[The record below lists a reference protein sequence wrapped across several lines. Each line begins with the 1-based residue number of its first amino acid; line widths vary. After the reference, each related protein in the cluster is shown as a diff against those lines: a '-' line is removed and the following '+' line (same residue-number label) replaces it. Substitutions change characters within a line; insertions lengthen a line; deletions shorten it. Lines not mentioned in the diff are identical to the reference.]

1 MIKFFFDAMYY
12 QFFIYNRDKFKL
24 EDPHERTVLLFCGIL
39 FLPIIALIYP
49 LIKENFNYD
58 LPFIFFVPIFCIL
71 YYLLNRYYVRKGK
84 GIEII
89 REKPLLFKSQRLSS
103 IISWMVYPFLA
114 VLLYFMITQKA
125 NVYRSLSLG
134 WFTHF

>member
-24 EDPHERTVLLFCGIL
+24 EDPHERTILLSCGIL

-58 LPFIFFVPIFCIL
+58 LPFIFFVPIFYIL
-71 YYLLNRYYVRKGK
+71 YYFLNRYYVRK

-89 REKPLLFKSQRLSS
+89 REKPLLFKSQRLSF

-114 VLLYFMITQKA
+114 VLLYFMITHRHWLKII
-125 NVYRSLSLG
+125 
-134 WFTHF
+134 

>member
-39 FLPIIALIYP
+39 FLPIIAL
-49 LIKENFNYD
+49 
-58 LPFIFFVPIFCIL
+58 
-71 YYLLNRYYVRKGK
+71 
-84 GIEII
+84 

-114 VLLYFMITQKA
+114 VLLYFMITHRHWLKII
-125 NVYRSLSLG
+125 
-134 WFTHF
+134 

>member
-24 EDPHERTVLLFCGIL
+24 EDPHERTILLFCGIL

-49 LIKENFNYD
+49 LIKENFMPY
-58 LPFIFFVPIFCIL
+58 LPFIFFVPIFYIL
-71 YYLLNRYYVRKGK
+71 YYFLNRYYVRK

-89 REKPLLFKSQRLSS
+89 REKPLLFKSQRLSF

-114 VLLYFMITQKA
+114 VLLYFMITHRHWLKII
-125 NVYRSLSLG
+125 
-134 WFTHF
+134 

>member
-24 EDPHERTVLLFCGIL
+24 EDPHERTILLFCGIL

-58 LPFIFFVPIFCIL
+58 LPFIFFVPIFYIL
-71 YYLLNRYYVRKGK
+71 YYFLNRYYVRK

-89 REKPLLFKSQRLSS
+89 REKPLLFKSQRLSF

-114 VLLYFMITQKA
+114 GLLYFMITHRHWLKII
-125 NVYRSLSLG
+125 
-134 WFTHF
+134 

>member
-58 LPFIFFVPIFCIL
+58 LPFIFFVPIVCIL

-114 VLLYFMITQKA
+114 VLLYFMITHRHWLKII
-125 NVYRSLSLG
+125 
-134 WFTHF
+134 

>member
-89 REKPLLFKSQRLSS
+89 REKPLLFKNQRLSS

-114 VLLYFMITQKA
+114 VLLYFLITH
-125 NVYRSLSLG
+125 R
-134 WFTHF
+134 H

>member
-39 FLPIIALIYP
+39 FLPIIALIYL

-114 VLLYFMITQKA
+114 VLLYFMITHRHWLKII
-125 NVYRSLSLG
+125 
-134 WFTHF
+134 

>member
-24 EDPHERTVLLFCGIL
+24 EDPHERTILLFCGIL

-58 LPFIFFVPIFCIL
+58 LPFIFFVPIFYIL
-71 YYLLNRYYVRKGK
+71 YYFLNRYYVRKG
-84 GIEII
+84 IEIR
-89 REKPLLFKSQRLSS
+89 RETPLLFKSQRLSF

-114 VLLYFMITQKA
+114 VLLYFMITHRHWLKII
-125 NVYRSLSLG
+125 
-134 WFTHF
+134 

>member
-114 VLLYFMITQKA
+114 VLLYFMITHRHWLKII
-125 NVYRSLSLG
+125 
-134 WFTHF
+134 

>member
-24 EDPHERTVLLFCGIL
+24 EDPHERTILLFCGIL

-49 LIKENFNYD
+49 LIKENFNSY
-58 LPFIFFVPIFCIL
+58 LPFIFFVPIFYIL
-71 YYLLNRYYVRKGK
+71 YYFLNRYYVRK

-89 REKPLLFKSQRLSS
+89 REKPLLFKSQRLSF

-114 VLLYFMITQKA
+114 VLLYFMITHRHWLKII
-125 NVYRSLSLG
+125 
-134 WFTHF
+134 

>member
-89 REKPLLFKSQRLSS
+89 REKPLLFKSQRLSF

-114 VLLYFMITQKA
+114 VLLYFMITHRHWLKII
-125 NVYRSLSLG
+125 
-134 WFTHF
+134 

>member
-24 EDPHERTVLLFCGIL
+24 EDPHERTILLFCGIL

-58 LPFIFFVPIFCIL
+58 LPFIFFVSIFYIL
-71 YYLLNRYYVRKGK
+71 YYFFNRYYVRK

-89 REKPLLFKSQRLSS
+89 REKPLLFKSQRLSF

-114 VLLYFMITQKA
+114 VLLYFMITHRHWLKII
-125 NVYRSLSLG
+125 
-134 WFTHF
+134 

>member
-24 EDPHERTVLLFCGIL
+24 EDPHERTILLFCGIL

-58 LPFIFFVPIFCIL
+58 LPFIFFVPIFYIL
-71 YYLLNRYYVRKGK
+71 YYFLNRYYVRK

-89 REKPLLFKSQRLSS
+89 REKPLLFKSQCLSF

-114 VLLYFMITQKA
+114 VLLYFMITHRHWLKII
-125 NVYRSLSLG
+125 
-134 WFTHF
+134 

>member
-24 EDPHERTVLLFCGIL
+24 EDPHERTVLLFCGVL

-114 VLLYFMITQKA
+114 VLLYFMITHRHWLKII
-125 NVYRSLSLG
+125 
-134 WFTHF
+134 

>member
-58 LPFIFFVPIFCIL
+58 LPLIFFVPIFCIL

-114 VLLYFMITQKA
+114 VLLYFMITHRHWLKII
-125 NVYRSLSLG
+125 
-134 WFTHF
+134 

>member
-24 EDPHERTVLLFCGIL
+24 EDPHERTILLFCGIL

-58 LPFIFFVPIFCIL
+58 LPFIFFVPIFYIL
-71 YYLLNRYYVRKGK
+71 YYFLNRYYVRK

-89 REKPLLFKSQRLSS
+89 REKPLLFKSQRLSF

-114 VLLYFMITQKA
+114 VLLYFMITHRHWLKI
-125 NVYRSLSLG
+125 L
-134 WFTHF
+134 

>member
-24 EDPHERTVLLFCGIL
+24 EDPHERTILLFCGIL

-58 LPFIFFVPIFCIL
+58 LPFIFFVPIFYIL
-71 YYLLNRYYVRKGK
+71 YYFLRACLNFVQQHSYCSKFHHLLCRIEREFVVSAEPPIIIKPGK
-84 GIEII
+84 
-89 REKPLLFKSQRLSS
+89 SS
-103 IISWMVYPFLA
+103 FHNPSLA
-114 VLLYFMITQKA
+114 YWLKA
-125 NVYRSLSLG
+125 I
-134 WFTHF
+134 

>member
-24 EDPHERTVLLFCGIL
+24 EDPHERTILLFCGIL

-58 LPFIFFVPIFCIL
+58 LPFIFFVPIFYIL
-71 YYLLNRYYVRKGK
+71 YYFLNRYYVRK

-89 REKPLLFKSQRLSS
+89 REKPLSTFIVHYLLDGLPIFSCIALFHDNTSA
-103 IISWMVYPFLA
+103 LA
-114 VLLYFMITQKA
+114 ENNMIKI
-125 NVYRSLSLG
+125 
-134 WFTHF
+134 

>member
-24 EDPHERTVLLFCGIL
+24 EDPHERTILLFCGIL

-49 LIKENFNYD
+49 LIKEYFNYD
-58 LPFIFFVPIFCIL
+58 LPFIFFVPIFYIL
-71 YYLLNRYYVRKGK
+71 YYFLNRYYVRK

-89 REKPLLFKSQRLSS
+89 REKPLLFKSQRLSF

-114 VLLYFMITQKA
+114 VLLYFMITHRHWLKII
-125 NVYRSLSLG
+125 
-134 WFTHF
+134 

>member
-24 EDPHERTVLLFCGIL
+24 EDPHERTILLFCGIL

-58 LPFIFFVPIFCIL
+58 LPFIFFVPIFYIL
-71 YYLLNRYYVRKGK
+71 YYFFRYYVRK

-89 REKPLLFKSQRLSS
+89 REKPLLFKSQRLSF

-114 VLLYFMITQKA
+114 VLLYFMITHRHWLKII
-125 NVYRSLSLG
+125 
-134 WFTHF
+134 

>member
-24 EDPHERTVLLFCGIL
+24 EDPHERTILLFCGIL

-49 LIKENFNYD
+49 LIKENFKYD
-58 LPFIFFVPIFCIL
+58 LPFIFFVPIFYIL
-71 YYLLNRYYVRKGK
+71 YYFLNSYYVRK

-89 REKPLLFKSQRLSS
+89 REKPLLFKSQRLSF

-114 VLLYFMITQKA
+114 VLLYFMITHRHWLKII
-125 NVYRSLSLG
+125 
-134 WFTHF
+134 

>member
-58 LPFIFFVPIFCIL
+58 LPFIFFVPIFYIL
-71 YYLLNRYYVRKGK
+71 YYFLNRYYVRK

-114 VLLYFMITQKA
+114 VLLYFMITHRHWLKII
-125 NVYRSLSLG
+125 
-134 WFTHF
+134 

>member
-24 EDPHERTVLLFCGIL
+24 ENPHERTVLLFCGIL

-49 LIKENFNYD
+49 LIKESFNYD

-114 VLLYFMITQKA
+114 VLLYFMITHRHWLKII
-125 NVYRSLSLG
+125 
-134 WFTHF
+134 

>member
-1 MIKFFFDAMYY
+1 MIKFFFGAMYY

-24 EDPHERTVLLFCGIL
+24 EDPHERTILLFCGIL

-89 REKPLLFKSQRLSS
+89 REKPLLFKNQRLSS

-114 VLLYFMITQKA
+114 VLLYFLITHRHWLKII
-125 NVYRSLSLG
+125 
-134 WFTHF
+134 

>member
-24 EDPHERTVLLFCGIL
+24 EDPHERTILLFCGIL

-114 VLLYFMITQKA
+114 VLLYFMITHRHWLKII
-125 NVYRSLSLG
+125 
-134 WFTHF
+134 

>member
-24 EDPHERTVLLFCGIL
+24 EDPHERTILLFCGIL

-58 LPFIFFVPIFCIL
+58 LPFIFFVPIFYIL
-71 YYLLNRYYVRKGK
+71 YYFLNRYYVRKGKGK

-89 REKPLLFKSQRLSS
+89 REKPLLFKSQRLSF

-114 VLLYFMITQKA
+114 VLLYFMITHRHWLKII
-125 NVYRSLSLG
+125 
-134 WFTHF
+134 

>member
-24 EDPHERTVLLFCGIL
+24 EDPHERTILLFCGIL

-49 LIKENFNYD
+49 LKKENFNYD
-58 LPFIFFVPIFCIL
+58 LPFIFFVPIFYIL
-71 YYLLNRYYVRKGK
+71 YYFLNRYYVRK

-89 REKPLLFKSQRLSS
+89 REKPLLFKSQRLSF

-114 VLLYFMITQKA
+114 VLLYFMITHRHWLKII
-125 NVYRSLSLG
+125 
-134 WFTHF
+134 

>member
-1 MIKFFFDAMYY
+1 MIKFFFDSMYY

-114 VLLYFMITQKA
+114 VLLYFMITHRHWLKII
-125 NVYRSLSLG
+125 
-134 WFTHF
+134 

>member
-24 EDPHERTVLLFCGIL
+24 EDPHERTILLFCGIL

-58 LPFIFFVPIFCIL
+58 LPFIFFVPIFYIL
-71 YYLLNRYYVRKGK
+71 YYFLNRYFVRK

-89 REKPLLFKSQRLSS
+89 REKPLLFKSQRLSF

-114 VLLYFMITQKA
+114 VLLYFMITHRHWLKII
-125 NVYRSLSLG
+125 
-134 WFTHF
+134 

>member
-24 EDPHERTVLLFCGIL
+24 EDPHERTILLFCGIL

-58 LPFIFFVPIFCIL
+58 LPFIFFVSIFYIL
-71 YYLLNRYYVRKGK
+71 YYFFKTYYVRKGK

-89 REKPLLFKSQRLSS
+89 REKPLLFKSQRLSF

-114 VLLYFMITQKA
+114 VLLYFMITHRHWLKII
-125 NVYRSLSLG
+125 
-134 WFTHF
+134 

>member
-89 REKPLLFKSQRLSS
+89 REKTLLFKSQRLSS

-114 VLLYFMITQKA
+114 VLLYFMITHRHWLKII
-125 NVYRSLSLG
+125 
-134 WFTHF
+134 

>member
-24 EDPHERTVLLFCGIL
+24 EDPHERTILLFCGIL

-49 LIKENFNYD
+49 LIKENFIYN
-58 LPFIFFVPIFCIL
+58 LPFIFFVPIFYIL
-71 YYLLNRYYVRKGK
+71 YYFLNRYYVRK

-89 REKPLLFKSQRLSS
+89 REKPLLFKSQRLSF

-114 VLLYFMITQKA
+114 VLLYFMITHRHWLKII
-125 NVYRSLSLG
+125 
-134 WFTHF
+134 

>member
-24 EDPHERTVLLFCGIL
+24 EDPHERTILLFCGIL

-58 LPFIFFVPIFCIL
+58 LPFIIFVPIFYIL
-71 YYLLNRYYVRKGK
+71 YYFFNRYYVRKGK

-89 REKPLLFKSQRLSS
+89 REKPLLFKSQRLSF

-114 VLLYFMITQKA
+114 VLLYFMITHRHWLKII
-125 NVYRSLSLG
+125 
-134 WFTHF
+134 

>member
-12 QFFIYNRDKFKL
+12 QFFIYNRNKFKL

-114 VLLYFMITQKA
+114 VLLYFMITHRHWLKII
-125 NVYRSLSLG
+125 
-134 WFTHF
+134 